1 MLEKLKV
8 LDLSTV
14 LAGPSVATFFAELGA
29 EVIKIEH
36 PIHGDSTRS
45 WRIPGEKAEVTSYFS
60 SINYKKSLR
69 LLDLLNPQDRTVFHE
84 LIVESDVVIMNFKP
98 SDYPKFQL
106 TDQDLRALNPRLI
119 IAKISGFGNDADRV
133 AYDLILQAETGFMS
147 MNGEPN
153 SQGLK
158 MPLALI
164 DVLAAHQL
172 KEAILLALLKR
183 QQTGEGSTVS
193 VSLYDAAICS
203 LANQASA
210 YLMNGFIPRPIGS
223 LHPNIAPY
231 GEVFTTKDGKSVVF
245 AIGTQQQFTQLCE
258 ILGIP
263 DTAQDPRFN
272 ENVRRVEHRQELFL
286 LLQSQVVHMNAEELE
301 KQTRVRRVPMGRIKA
316 MNEVFS
322 HPEAQNLVREE
333 LQGST
338 LTRRVSQIAFQWK

>member
-1 MLEKLKV
+1 MLQHLKV

-14 LAGPSVATFFAELGA
+14 LAGPSVATFLAELGA
-29 EVIKIEH
+29 EVIKVEH
-36 PIHGDSTRS
+36 PMHQDSTRS
-45 WRIPGEKAEVTSYFS
+45 WRIPGEDAEVTSYYS
-60 SINYKKSLR
+60 SINFKKTIR
-69 LLDLLNPQDRTVFHE
+69 CLDLLNNQDRSALNE
-84 LIVESDVVIMNFKP
+84 LLRQSDVVIMNFKP
-98 SDYPKFQL
+98 KDYPKFQL
-106 TDQDLRALNPRLI
+106 TDHDLRALNPSLI
-119 IAKISGFGNDADRV
+119 VAKISGFGDHSDRV

-153 SQGLK
+153 TQGLK

-172 KEAILLALLKR
+172 KEAVLLALLKR
-183 QQTGEGSTVS
+183 HQTGEGSTVS

-210 YLMNGFIPRPIGS
+210 YLMNGFIPKPIGS

-263 DTAQDPRFN
+263 DTAQDPRFK
-272 ENVRRVEHRQELFL
+272 ENVRRVELRQELFL

>member
-29 EVIKIEH
+29 EVIKVEH
-36 PIHGDSTRS
+36 PIHRDSTRS

-60 SINYKKSLR
+60 SINFKKSLR

-84 LIVESDVVIMNFKP
+84 LVVESDVVIMNFKP

-106 TDQDLRALNPRLI
+106 TDQDLRVLNPRLI
-119 IAKISGFGNDADRV
+119 IAKISGFGDDADRV

-172 KEAILLALLKR
+172 KEAVLLALLKR
-183 QQTGEGSTVS
+183 QQTGEGSSVS
-193 VSLYDAAICS
+193 VSLHDAAVCS

-210 YLMNGFIPRPIGS
+210 YLMNGFIPQPIGS

-245 AIGTQQQFTQLCE
+245 AIGTQQQFTHLCE

-263 DTAQDPRFN
+263 NTAQDPRFN

-286 LLQSQVVHMNAEELE
+286 LLQAQVVQMNADELE
-301 KQTRVRRVPMGRIKA
+301 KHTRIHRVPMGRIKSLD
-316 MNEVFS
+316 EVFS
-322 HPEAQNLVREE
+322 QPQAQSLVREE
-333 LQGST
+333 QQGTT

>member
-1 MLEKLKV
+1 MLQHLKV

-14 LAGPSVATFFAELGA
+14 LAGPSVATFLAELGA
-29 EVIKIEH
+29 EVIKVEH
-36 PIHGDSTRS
+36 PMHQDSTRS
-45 WRIPGEKAEVTSYFS
+45 WRIPGEKTEVTSYFS
-60 SINYKKSLR
+60 SINFKKTIR
-69 LLDLLNPQDRTVFHE
+69 FLDLLNQQDRSALNE
-84 LIVESDVVIMNFKP
+84 LLRQSDVVIMNFKP
-98 SDYPKFQL
+98 SDYVKFQL
-106 TDQDLRALNPRLI
+106 TDHVLRTLNPSLI
-119 IAKISGFGNDADRV
+119 VAKISGFGDHSERV

-153 SQGLK
+153 TQGLK

-172 KEAILLALLKR
+172 KEAVLLALLKR
-183 QQTGEGSTVS
+183 HQTGEGSTVS

-210 YLMNGFIPRPIGS
+210 YLMNGFIPKPIGS

-245 AIGTQQQFTQLCE
+245 AIGTQQQFTHLCE

-286 LLQSQVVHMNAEELE
+286 LLQAQVVLMNADELE
-301 KQTRVRRVPMGRIKA
+301 KYTRIHRVPMGRIKSLD
-316 MNEVFS
+316 EVFS